1 MYTGR
6 GSPPRGKTTTS
17 LLKRARTAPANQ
29 SNLTQQTVSS
39 YRLQWDK
46 LRRYLETRFSQ
57 DNYPNYVFDFKER
70 KINKDRYVFMVPEA
84 LNSVIYFNHNLY
96 SIWSL
101 LLIPGQRDDFEI
113 ELLRDPRTDNAL
125 DREQSLEP

>member
-1 MYTGR
+1 
-6 GSPPRGKTTTS
+6 
-17 LLKRARTAPANQ
+17 
-29 SNLTQQTVSS
+29 
-39 YRLQWDK
+39 
-46 LRRYLETRFSQ
+46 
-57 DNYPNYVFDFKER
+57 
-70 KINKDRYVFMVPEA
+70 MVPEA

>member
-57 DNYPNYVFDFKER
+57 DNYPNYIFDFKER
-70 KINKDRYVFMVPEA
+70 KVCGIK
-84 LNSVIYFNHNLY
+84 
-96 SIWSL
+96 
-101 LLIPGQRDDFEI
+101 
-113 ELLRDPRTDNAL
+113 
-125 DREQSLEP
+125 SLENVTSQPYCPLLPSAAA